1 MSLRLSRAL
10 PPVSV
15 AVAVGLL
22 QWGRHSR
29 PPMVLDTLWVPTP
42 TLLCYGINAPAF
54 RINEIVDQILS
65 SLRNHLLSD
74 VAHSANIIFL
84 VIVAMFWYMVGR
96 RMDYSRSTHTST
108 GPTRVR
114 EIAWKVLVMLYGLT
128 LLIVICLHNVLFT
141 NPANN
146 SYADNNLLGELIFQ
160 ALWFIWAV
168 ILIIVPSHDLLRV
181 IRRRRQAM
189 LVTDSSATTR

>member
-1 MSLRLSRAL
+1 MSLKLSRVL

-15 AVAVGLL
+15 AVAAGLL

-29 PPMVLDTLWVPTP
+29 PPVVLDTLWVPTP

-54 RINEIVDQILS
+54 RITEIVDQILS

-74 VAHSANIIFL
+74 AAHSGDIIFL

-108 GPTRVR
+108 APTHLK
-114 EIAWKVLVMLYGLT
+114 EIAWEVLVMLYGLT

-141 NPANN
+141 NPAKN
-146 SYADNNLLGELIFQ
+146 SYADNNFLGELVFQ
-160 ALWFIWAV
+160 ALWFIWAL
-168 ILIIVPSHDLLRV
+168 ILIIVPSRDLFGV

-189 LVTDSSATTR
+189 LVPDSSAIPR